1 MSHEL
6 RLLLVIA
13 TLFASSCSA
22 AVPEARVPAEMVFF
36 DVETKQP
43 VVQPVSAETPAVN
56 AATGRR
62 TLLPGLY
69 CRQCREWRPAP
80 PLEVAQRMPAALRC
94 PQCQAAMTAD
104 GPVPE

>member
-1 MSHEL
+1 MSHEFQ
-6 RLLLVIA
+6 LLLLPGI
-13 TLFASSCSA
+13 LFASSCSEA
-22 AVPEARVPAEMVFF
+22 APEARVPAEMVFF

-43 VVQPVSAETPAVN
+43 VVQQVSAEAPAVN

-69 CRQCREWRPAP
+69 CPQCRAWRPAP
-80 PLEVAQRMPAALRC
+80 PLEVAQRTPAALRC
-94 PQCQAAMTAD
+94 PQCQGVMTAD

>member
-1 MSHEL
+1 M
-6 RLLLVIA
+6 RNDVRWLVVFGA
-13 TLFASSCSA
+13 LVACSCSRSM
-22 AVPEARVPAEMVFF
+22 PEAQVPTEMVFF

-43 VVQPVSAETPAVN
+43 VVQPVSAEAPAVN

-69 CRQCREWRPAP
+69 CPQCREWRPAP
-80 PLEVAQRMPAALRC
+80 PLDVAQRTPAALRC